1 MRINRLDL
9 TRYGKFTDA
18 VIDFGS
24 RPVGSPDLHVIYG
37 PNEAGKSTTL
47 DAILDLIF
55 GIGNTTKYAF
65 LHPYST
71 MRLAANVRVA
81 GQDRDFVRI
90 KRPQNSL
97 LDREERSLADTEIRA
112 DLGGI
117 DRDAFSTMFS
127 LDDVTLEKGGESIL
141 ASKGD
146 LGELLFSASAGLSD
160 LSRQLLAIRSDADTF
175 YKFRGR
181 SSQLSELK
189 VRLTELKQKREELD
203 LQATEYRRK
212 SAELHRLD
220 GLYDQALMERADS
233 QRQIEEINRVLSA
246 LPTMRRL
253 TGLRAQL
260 DGLEAVPEPPESWKI
275 ELPKIRKGEIES
287 GVKLDEIARMVA
299 EIENEIGGI
308 SGDAV
313 ALGLAAR
320 VADLTKTLEPRY
332 LTAQVDIPK
341 LTGRVSELSVET
353 LLLRLGKAGERTPAR
368 LVLDAATVGRF
379 RSLISSRSGVEAR
392 CASAAEELARS
403 ERALEDAG
411 NQIPPLDE
419 FRDPARIKAFEVLS
433 ATVKAL
439 PKSDDEVALRSVM
452 RRRENAEGVLSE
464 SLSQLFPWRGSPA
477 DLAAMSVPSAAKLN
491 DWKTRY
497 QEGRERSKTTRAE
510 LERLEPDARRMDA
523 EIEVLRARAGEIDE
537 PSVAASRAARERAW
551 VSHRQ
556 AMDAQSA
563 DVFEQAMRADDQLV
577 SQRLLHFA
585 EASKLAQLMLSRGST
600 GSEIETA
607 RERSQAVARSLS
619 ELRSEMAATLALI
632 SPDAEF
638 GVDPAELEEWL
649 RSRTVTL
656 RARDDLSAIDQ
667 EVAEIRDRAQQSK
680 KQLLTAM
687 KTAGLT
693 ASGDA
698 DLATLFAAAEE
709 GLDAFNLAMDQADRL
724 KRLKEDNVARASTM
738 NEALKAVQEWDATW
752 SELCKGCWFGEASV
766 LPDVD
771 AANGV
776 LDVLEKLASAIE
788 AKDGLVERIEKME
801 KDSALFE
808 ASVFELCDTLE
819 IPKSAALTEL
829 TRTITD
835 RIKAA
840 ERSKEQR
847 EKLERDLN
855 KKLEEEREYLV
866 TKEVLDVQIGQMTAF
881 FGCTTLDEVEALI
894 DLSSKRQGLR
904 NSISD
909 VERELVETSGANG
922 LDDVE
927 VRLASVNRAEL
938 EGQLALLTPVLE
950 DQDRRCHDVYHER
963 STLQKALDAIG
974 GDSVVA
980 EIEEQ
985 RRTILLEIEERAGRY
1000 LELRAGITAAE
1011 QALKLYR
1018 DRHRSGMMTRASEA
1032 FKTISRGAYTGVAA
1046 QPGKDGEVL
1055 IAVSANG
1062 GSKAADE
1069 LSKGARFQLYL
1080 ALRVAGYHEFVANRA
1095 PIPFI
1100 ADDIMETFD
1109 DFRAEEAFRLFTEM
1123 AGHGQVIYLTHHQH
1137 LTEIAKKVCPGV
1149 RLHDLETIQSVSRLD
1164 GIAAE

>member
-1 MRINRLDL
+1 VRINRLDL

-24 RPVGSPDLHVIYG
+24 RPVGSLDLHVIYG

-65 LHPYST
+65 LHPYNT

-97 LDREERSLADTEIRA
+97 LDQEERSLADAEIRA

-160 LSRQLLAIRSDADTF
+160 LSRQLLAIRGDADAF

-220 GLYDQALMERADS
+220 GLYDQALTERAET
-233 QRQIEEINRVLSA
+233 QRRIEEINRVLSA

-253 TGLRAQL
+253 NGLRAQL
-260 DGLEAVPEPPESWKI
+260 DGLEAAPEPPESWKI
-275 ELPKIRKGEIES
+275 ELPKIGKGEIEIR
-287 GVKLDEIARMVA
+287 VKLDEIARTVA
-299 EIENEIGGI
+299 EMKNEIGGI
-308 SGDAV
+308 ADDAV
-313 ALGLAAR
+313 ALGLSAR

-353 LLLRLGKAGERTPAR
+353 LLLRLGKGGEKTPAR
-368 LVLDAATVGRF
+368 LVLDAATVGKF

-411 NQIPPLDE
+411 NQVPPLEE
-419 FRDPARIKAFEVLS
+419 FRDPARIRAFEVLS

-439 PKSDDEVALRSVM
+439 PKSDDQVALRSVL
-452 RRRENAEGVLSE
+452 RRRENADGVLSE
-464 SLSQLFPWRGSPA
+464 SLAQLLPWTGSPA

-497 QEGRERSKTTRAE
+497 QEARERSKTTRAE

-523 EIEVLRARAGEIDE
+523 EIEVLRARAGKIDE

-556 AMDAQSA
+556 AMDVQSA
-563 DVFEQAMRADDQLV
+563 DVFEHAMRADDQLV

-585 EASKLAQLMLSRGST
+585 EASKLAQLMLSRAST

-607 RERSQAVARSLS
+607 RERSEAAARSLS
-619 ELRSEMAATLALI
+619 QLRSEMAATLAMI
-632 SPDAEF
+632 SSDAEF
-638 GVDPAELEEWL
+638 GVDPAELDEWL
-649 RSRTVTL
+649 RRRTVAL
-656 RARDDLSAIDQ
+656 RARDDLLAIDQ
-667 EVAEIRDRAQQSK
+667 EVAEIGDRARQSK
-680 KQLLTAM
+680 RQLLAAM
-687 KTAGLT
+687 KPAGLT

-724 KRLKEDNVARASTM
+724 KRLKEDNAARASAM
-738 NEALKAVQEWDATW
+738 NEALKAAQEWDVSW
-752 SELCKGCWFGEASV
+752 SELCKGCWLGEASV

-771 AANGV
+771 AANGI

-788 AKDGLVERIEKME
+788 AKDGLVDRIEKME
-801 KDSALFE
+801 KDSAVFK

-840 ERSKEQR
+840 ERGKEQR

-855 KKLEEEREYLV
+855 KKREEEREYLV
-866 TKEVLDVQIGQMTAF
+866 AKEVLKVQIGQMTAF

-894 DLSSKRQGLR
+894 DLASKRQGLR
-904 NSISD
+904 NAISE
-909 VERELVETSGANG
+909 VEQELIEISGANDIG
-922 LDDVE
+922 DVE
-927 VRLASVNRAEL
+927 LRLASVNRDEL
-938 EGQLALLTPVLE
+938 ECQLALLTPVLE
-950 DQDRRCHDVYHER
+950 DQDRRCHDVYHDR

-974 GDSVVA
+974 DDSVVA

-1032 FKTISRGAYTGVAA
+1032 FRTISRGAYTGVAA

-1062 GSKAADE
+1062 GSKIANE

-1123 AGHGQVIYLTHHQH
+1123 ARHGQVIYLTHHQH

-1149 RLHDLETIQSVSRLD
+1149 RLHDLETIQSASRLD

>member
-24 RPVGSPDLHVIYG
+24 HPAGSPDLHVIYG

-55 GIGNTTKYAF
+55 GIGNTTKYGF
-65 LHPYST
+65 LHPYNT
-71 MRLAANVRVA
+71 MRIGANVHVA
-81 GQDRDFVRI
+81 GQNRDFLRI

-97 LDREERSLADTEIRA
+97 LDREERSVADTEIRA

-160 LSRQLLAIRSDADTF
+160 LSRQLLAIRGDADNF

-181 SSQLSELK
+181 STQLSELK
-189 VRLTELKQKREELD
+189 ARLAELKQKRDELD
-203 LQATEYRRK
+203 LQANDYRKRL
-212 SAELHRLD
+212 AELQRLE
-220 GLYDQALMERADS
+220 GLYNQALTDRANT
-233 QRQIEEINRVLSA
+233 QRQADEINRLLRS

-253 TGLRAQL
+253 TGLRDQL
-260 DGLEAVPEPPESWKI
+260 DALETVSDPPESWKI
-275 ELPKIRKGEIES
+275 ELPDIRKGEIEIR
-287 GVKLDEIARMVA
+287 VKLDEVARTVT
-299 EIENEIGGI
+299 EIESEINGI
-308 SGDAV
+308 ADDAI

-320 VADLTKTLEPRY
+320 VADLTRTMEPRY

-341 LTGRVSELSVET
+341 LTGRVAELSVEA
-353 LLLRLGKAGERTPAR
+353 LLLRLGKPDEKTPAR
-368 LVLDAATVGRF
+368 LVLDAATVGKF
-379 RSLISSRSGVEAR
+379 RSLISSKSGVDAR
-392 CASAAEELARS
+392 RTSAAEELARS
-403 ERALEDAG
+403 ERALQHEG
-411 NQIPPLDE
+411 SQTSLLEE
-419 FRDPARIKAFEVLS
+419 FRDPARMKAFQVLS

-439 PKSDDEVALRSVM
+439 PKSDDEVALLSLM
-452 RRRENAEGVLSE
+452 RRRVNADGALSE
-464 SLSQLFPWRGSPA
+464 SLAQLLPWRGNPA

-491 DWKTRY
+491 DWKARY
-497 QEGRERSKTTRAE
+497 QEGRERSKTARAE
-510 LERLEPDARRMDA
+510 LERLESEARRMDA

-537 PSVAASRAARERAW
+537 LSVAASRAARERAW

-563 DVFEQAMRADDQLV
+563 DAFEHAMRADDQLV

-585 EASKLAQLMLSRGST
+585 EAGKLAQLMVSRASAGSD
-600 GSEIETA
+600 IETA
-607 RERSQAVARSLS
+607 RQRIEAAARSLS
-619 ELRSEMAATLALI
+619 ELRTEMMATLASI

-638 GVDPAELEEWL
+638 GADPAELEEWL
-649 RSRTVTL
+649 RRRAVAL
-656 RARDDLSAIDQ
+656 RARDDLFAIDQ

-680 KQLLTAM
+680 KQLLAAM
-687 KTAGLT
+687 KTAGLS
-693 ASGDA
+693 ASDDA
-698 DLATLFAAAEE
+698 DVATLFAAAEE
-709 GLDAFNLAMDQADRL
+709 GLDTFSLAMEQTDRL
-724 KRLKEDNVARASTM
+724 VRLKADHEARARAMTD
-738 NEALKAVQEWDATW
+738 ALKAAQEWDSNW
-752 SELCKGCWFGEASV
+752 SDLCNGCWFGEAPS

-771 AANGV
+771 AVNEI

-788 AKDGLVERIEKME
+788 ARDGLVDRIQKME

-808 ASVFELCDTLE
+808 ASVFELCDILE
-819 IPKSAALTEL
+819 IPKSASLTEL

-835 RIKAA
+835 RVNAA
-840 ERSKEQR
+840 QRGKEQR
-847 EKLERDLN
+847 EKLGRDLE
-855 KKLEEEREYLV
+855 KKREEERGYLV
-866 TKEVLDVQIGQMTAF
+866 TKDILEAQIGQMTAF
-881 FGCTTLDEVEALI
+881 FGCTKLDEVEAFI
-894 DLSSKRQGLR
+894 DLSSKRQALR
-904 NSISD
+904 TSISD
-909 VERELVETSGANG
+909 VEQELIEINGANDIG
-922 LDDVE
+922 EVE
-927 VRLASVNRAEL
+927 ERLASVNREDL
-938 EGQLALLTPVLE
+938 EGKLALLTPILE
-950 DQDRRCHDVYHER
+950 DQDRKCHDVFHER
-963 STLQKALDAIG
+963 LTMQKALDAIG

-985 RRTILLEIEERAGRY
+985 RRTVLLEIEERAGRY
-1000 LELRAGITAAE
+1000 LELRAGIVAAE

-1018 DRHRSGMMTRASEA
+1018 DRHRSGMMTRAAQA
-1032 FKTISRGAYTGVAA
+1032 FRTISRGAYTGVAA

-1055 IAVSANG
+1055 IAISATG
-1062 GSKAADE
+1062 GSKIADE

-1109 DFRAEEAFRLFTEM
+1109 DLRAEEAFRLFTEM

-1149 RLHDLETIQSVSRLD
+1149 RLHDLETIQLVSRLD